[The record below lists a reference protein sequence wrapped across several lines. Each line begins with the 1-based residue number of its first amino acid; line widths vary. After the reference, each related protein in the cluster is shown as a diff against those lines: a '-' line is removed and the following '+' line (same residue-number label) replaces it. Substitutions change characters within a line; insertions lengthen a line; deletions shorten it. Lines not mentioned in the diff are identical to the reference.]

1 MPMILNIPEKMMEDI
16 DVIIKYQN
24 SVLIHLICEEYKENE
39 KCSSRALIRKFVVN
53 K

>member
-1 MPMILNIPEKMMEDI
+1 MILNIPEKMIEDLE
-16 DVIIKYQN
+16 VIIKYQN

-39 KCSSRALIRKFVVN
+39 KCQARNLIRKFVIN